1 MEGKLPAAV
10 GWTGR
15 RIAGTAL
22 LGFLCAPLILLFF
35 VIAWA
40 KTYQES
46 SDASNIG
53 YVFWKHELNPGYSPQ
68 DALDALDKDDDPLSV
83 LDLPFPRLTQL
94 VGYVVPLQ
102 RAPAYLQGCAH
113 ALGQDASVPGQP
125 ADADSKHSLPFSGG
139 GGQVYELRNSRWI
152 VRVQDSKVVNAFFC
166 NEN

>member
-1 MEGKLPAAV
+1 MEGKLSSAV

-15 RIAGTAL
+15 QIAGTAL

-40 KTYQES
+40 RTYQES

-53 YVFWKHELNPGYSPQ
+53 YVFWKHELNPGYNPQ
-68 DALDALDKDDDPLSV
+68 DALAALDDDDDPLSA
-83 LDLPFPRLTQL
+83 LGLPFPRLTQL

-102 RAPAYLQGCAH
+102 QAPAYLQGCAH
-113 ALGQDASVPGQP
+113 SLAQDATGPSQP
-125 ADADSKHSLPFSGG
+125 PDSGLRRSLPFTGG

-152 VRVQDSKVVNAFFC
+152 VRVQDSKVVSAFFC